1 MQAESRQSQSTQSQ
15 STQSQSTQSQSAQSQ
30 SKQAESAQAES
41 AQAESS
47 QVESSQA
54 EPAQVE
60 SAQSDNVRLIQY
72 DPGNF
77 YDELFEVEGV
87 PRSAASLLIERIDSL
102 SLEEL
107 MRRQATAQ
115 QALFKVGVTFNVYSD
130 NQGTERIFPFDI
142 IPRVISLKEW
152 EWIERGLK
160 QRIYALNLFLHDIY
174 NEQKIIKDGII
185 PERVIAS
192 SKGLMTPCVGLQPP
206 NGLWCH
212 ITGTDIVRDRDGQW
226 YVLEDNMRCPSG
238 VSYVLENRRVM
249 KSTFPRLFDAIDIKP
264 VDDYA
269 SRLLDTLLNLAPS
282 GLPDPTVVVLTP
294 GIYNSAYFEHSFL
307 AQQMGVELVEG
318 RDLVVADGYLQ
329 MKTTKGLKR
338 VDVVYRRIDDDF
350 IDPLAFRPDS
360 LLGVP
365 GLMEVYRE
373 GRVAIANALGT
384 GIADDK
390 VVYAYVPQ
398 MIQYYLGEDQILPN
412 VPTYLCW
419 EDDQMSYV
427 LDNLDSLVVKAASES
442 GGYGMLIGP
451 HATQAERD
459 EFAQRIRT
467 NPRNYIAQPTLSLSR
482 VPTLID
488 SAFEGCHVDLRPYIL
503 YGDDIYVSP
512 GGLTRVAL
520 KRGSLV
526 VNSSQGGGSKDT
538 WVVSE

>member
-1 MQAESRQSQSTQSQ
+1 M
-15 STQSQSTQSQSAQSQ
+15 
-30 SKQAESAQAES
+30 
-41 AQAESS
+41 
-47 QVESSQA
+47 
-54 EPAQVE
+54 
-60 SAQSDNVRLIQY
+60 RLNQY
-72 DPGNF
+72 DPGHF
-77 YDELFEVEGV
+77 YDELFESQGV
-87 PRSAASLLIERIDSL
+87 PRSASSLLIERIESL
-102 SLEEL
+102 SMEEL
-107 MRRQATAQ
+107 IRRQQTAQ
-115 QALFKVGVTFNVYSD
+115 NALFKVGVTFNVYSD

-142 IPRVISLKEW
+142 IPRVVSLKEW

-160 QRIYALNLFLHDIY
+160 QRIYALNLFLTDIY
-174 NEQKIIKDGII
+174 NDQKIVKDGVI
-185 PERVIAS
+185 PESVISS
-192 SKGLMTPCVGLQPP
+192 SKGFLEPCLGLQPP
-206 NGLWCH
+206 KGLWCH
-212 ITGTDIVRDRDGQW
+212 ITGTDIVRDREGQW

-249 KSTFPRLFDAIDIKP
+249 KNTFPRLFDAIDIKP

-269 SRLLDTLLNLAPS
+269 SHLLDTLLNLAPS

-318 RDLVVADGYLQ
+318 RDLAIKDGYLQ

-360 LLGVP
+360 MLGVA
-365 GLMEVYRE
+365 GLMEVYRN

-398 MIQYYLGEDQILPN
+398 MIKYYLDEDQILPN

-419 EDDQMSYV
+419 EDDQMAHV
-427 LDNLDSLVVKAASES
+427 LNNLDTLVVKAASES

-451 HATQAERD
+451 HATQPERD
-459 EFAQRIRT
+459 EFADRIRA

-488 SAFEGCHVDLRPYIL
+488 GSFEGCHVDLRPYIL
-503 YGDDIYVSP
+503 YGEDVYISP

-538 WVVSE
+538 WVVAE